1 MNILTTKIYSGLVK
15 FWKTVKNVFLIVLNF
30 RRGPGAEYLK
40 DTLEAP
46 IRSVIEEN
54 DLDLEINPMKVL
66 ILHFCWP
73 IGLSLE
79 EVIFK
84 CLNTSGSFILQL
96 SFISVF
102 VYEAWSQ

>member
-1 MNILTTKIYSGLVK
+1 M
-15 FWKTVKNVFLIVLNF
+15 FLIVLNF

-66 ILHFCWP
+66 ILHFC
-73 IGLSLE
+73 
-79 EVIFK
+79 
-84 CLNTSGSFILQL
+84 
-96 SFISVF
+96 
-102 VYEAWSQ
+102 